1 MVRIE
6 SHVSSSAATSF
17 VRNFENR
24 TKLYIEP
31 RLSRRSRRTSQK
43 KSPSS
48 LTIHFH
54 DYNGDDTSEPLTKDH
69 NHFHVYLT
77 DDAGKYNSSTM
88 NNLLFIYEDGNPS
101 RDLRYLSLFARFLPR
116 YLNFIWLD
124 PNTTKVSKRFTE
136 RRANIVFKRPIFH
149 KYRFEFNRKPVESID
164 ETMIREIKEDKTTVE
179 EVTYDK
185 RKYNIDT
192 KQIEP
197 IYSDDTLYKKRIVEP
212 YCPN

>member
-6 SHVSSSAATSF
+6 SHVSSAAAKSF

-54 DYNGDDTSEPLTKDH
+54 DYNGQTSPLTE
-69 NHFHVYLT
+69 NHTDFHVYLT
-77 DDAGKYNSSTM
+77 DDAEKYYNSSTM
-88 NNLLFIYEDGNPS
+88 NNLLFIYKDGNPS

-136 RRANIVFKRPIFH
+136 RRANIVFKRPVFH
-149 KYRFEFNRKPVESID
+149 KYRFEFNEKPVEDIDDNMID
-164 ETMIREIKEDKTTVE
+164 EIKRDTTTVD

-197 IYSDDTLYKKRIVEP
+197 IYSDDILSKKRIVKP